1 MALYHRIIQV
11 IDRKELP
18 SRVIVWKHHLV
29 KQYQQIPI
37 HLAHTGPPALKPQR
51 VRYSITFLPTS

>member
-1 MALYHRIIQV
+1 M
-11 IDRKELP
+11 
-18 SRVIVWKHHLV
+18 IVWKHHLV